1 MADRTAF
8 DLFAGLAA
16 LSKKGPINAPNLDWF
31 DSLSAEGQKAAAPF
45 VIMRWLSGTSD
56 PAQIIRL
63 NTVANPYMFAGSA
76 DKSAL
81 FKLLAVS
88 TTGKT
93 GRYSW
98 LKGPGT
104 KAKKLSLEC
113 IKQYYDCSTREA
125 TSYVVSPDDL
135 VEMAEAMGWDK
146 DEVAKLKKE
155 VDDGSG
161 TTAKPSSKA
170 AKPARGRRA

>member
-1 MADRTAF
+1 MADRSSF
-8 DLFAGLAA
+8 DLFAGLGA
-16 LSKKGPINAPNLDWF
+16 LSKKGPINTPNLGWF

-56 PAQIIRL
+56 AAQIIRL
-63 NTVANPYMFAGSA
+63 NTVANQYMFAGTA

-98 LKGPGT
+98 IKGPGS
-104 KAKKLSLEC
+104 KAKKLSIEA
-113 IKQYYDCSTREA
+113 ISQYYDCSPREA
-125 TSYVVSPDDL
+125 ATYKVSADDMI
-135 VEMAEAMGWDK
+135 EMAEELGWDP
-146 DEVAKLKKE
+146 DEIKKLKVEIAPSDAPK
-155 VDDGSG
+155 
-161 TTAKPSSKA
+161 KPSKRGKA
-170 AKPARGRRA
+170 